1 MLKTYFDN
9 DVSTDILK
17 DKTIGIIGYGSQGH
31 AHAQNL
37 RDSGLNVLVANHKD
51 TPNGKRA
58 AEDGFVVMSAS
69 EVAKKADF
77 IMMLTQDEKMADVYY
92 NEIEPYM
99 TVGKVLAFG
108 HGFNIHFGLIKP
120 KKEIDVILVA
130 CKGQGHM
137 LRRAFLHGG
146 AVTSLFDVYQDYT
159 GHAKEYALAYAKA
172 VGTTKA
178 GAMECSFEEETVTN
192 LCGEQ
197 TVLVGGI
204 MELIFAGFDTLVEAG
219 YSPETAYFECCHE
232 VKLITDI
239 IFEGGFTKLVNGI
252 SNTAMYGGFVTGPK
266 VIGEESR
273 KAMKE
278 ALKNIQDGS
287 FSKIFLED
295 IKNKENFLTKR
306 RKEIENMEIEKVGLR
321 LRKMMGLE
329 N

>member
-9 DVSTDILK
+9 DVSLDILK
-17 DKTIGIIGYGSQGH
+17 DKTVAIIGYGSQGH
-31 AHAQNL
+31 AHAQNV
-37 RDSGLNVLVANHKD
+37 RDSGINVVVANHKG
-51 TPNGKRA
+51 TPNGLRA
-58 AEDGFVVMSAS
+58 EADGFQVMTAS
-69 EVAKKADF
+69 EATQKADF
-77 IMMLTQDEKMADVYY
+77 IMILTQDEKQAEIYK

-99 TVGKVLAFG
+99 TEGKVLAFG
-108 HGFNIHFGLIKP
+108 HGFNIHYGYIKP
-120 KKEIDVILVA
+120 KENIDVISVA

-137 LRRAFLHGG
+137 LRRAYLHGG
-146 AVTSLFDVYQDYT
+146 AVTSLFDVYQDYS

-178 GAMECSFEEETVTN
+178 GAMECSIEEETVTN

-204 MELIFAGFDTLVEAG
+204 MELILAGFDTLVEAG

-239 IFEGGFTKLVNGI
+239 IFEGGLTKLVNGI
-252 SNTAMYGGFVTGPK
+252 SNTAMYGGFLTGPK

-287 FSKIFLED
+287 FPERFLAD
-295 IKNKENFLTKR
+295 IKKETNLLTER
-306 RKEIENMEIEKVGLR
+306 RKEIENKEIEKVGLR
-321 LRKMMGLE
+321 LRQMMKIQ
-329 N
+329 